1 MDKYLDGLIQLTKH
15 SWQFWLF
22 MESVQMEQQSKS
34 KSTSQKKEIH
44 FHSSFIL
51 LSDTPEF
58 WPNKSTDHEK
68 APCIIR
74 ANKNAFTY
82 SMCTI
87 DVAGRA
93 LGVSAL
99 AVALSNV
106 LGSNS
111 YFMCCKYLFLRS
123 RREGWST
130 RGERGQICHCVG
142 LWDLQETKGHQT
154 KIIGDQQY

>member
-1 MDKYLDGLIQLTKH
+1 
-15 SWQFWLF
+15 
-22 MESVQMEQQSKS
+22 MEQQSKS

-74 ANKNAFTY
+74 ANKNAFTQ
-82 SMCTI
+82 SMRTI

-99 AVALSNV
+99 AVALSNA

-111 YFMCCKYLFLRS
+111 YFMCCKYLFLPS
-123 RREGWST
+123 RRERTDLPLCGFMRFAGDKGTSDKDNQRPEVLISLSIFVFVQLLRST
-130 RGERGQICHCVG
+130 QCRLDARCLVT
-142 LWDLQETKGHQT
+142 LLA
-154 KIIGDQQY
+154 